1 MNNHYRTYMDRIHTP
16 AELHDALTAGKPP
29 SRQPSRVLRFV
40 PAAACCGLVLAGC
53 LWGLRLA
60 SGFPGPGVEPVAAGT
75 PAPVETPLSGAPQ
88 SDATPAPVSRD
99 PGAFTLLA
107 EDPSDGQDRKSVV

>member
-40 PAAACCGLVLAGC
+40 PAAACCAWCWRDACG
-53 LWGLRLA
+53 A
-60 SGFPGPGVEPVAAGT
+60 SGWPP
-75 PAPVETPLSGAPQ
+75 
-88 SDATPAPVSRD
+88 DSRGRGWS
-99 PGAFTLLA
+99 P
-107 EDPSDGQDRKSVV
+107 

>member
-40 PAAACCGLVLAGC
+40 PAAACCALLGLVLYAAALLAQGLSVTVVFARFRTG
-53 LWGLRLA
+53 LWGRRC
-60 SGFPGPGVEPVAAGT
+60 
-75 PAPVETPLSGAPQ
+75 AP
-88 SDATPAPVSRD
+88 
-99 PGAFTLLA
+99 
-107 EDPSDGQDRKSVV
+107 